1 MFTIIICLCACGCED
16 EINAAIEKY
25 SESKEKYRGMMVYEK
40 YGEELMKIHLQLQ
53 EQTEDEDMDETENMD
68 ITM

>member
-25 SESKEKYRGMMVYEK
+25 SESKEEYRDDG
-40 YGEELMKIHLQLQ
+40 I
-53 EQTEDEDMDETENMD
+53 
-68 ITM
+68 